1 MGVKVD
7 KDELENY
14 AGEADEAGTGKFSF
28 TTFCQERGETPGNG
42 SKVRG
47 WYSETGFHITVA
59 WIVVLSLY
67 GADTISEV
75 KLFSILLKD
84 LTQ

>member
-1 MGVKVD
+1 MQMILKSMGVKVD

-47 WYSETGFHITVA
+47 
-59 WIVVLSLY
+59 
-67 GADTISEV
+67 
-75 KLFSILLKD
+75 
-84 LTQ
+84 